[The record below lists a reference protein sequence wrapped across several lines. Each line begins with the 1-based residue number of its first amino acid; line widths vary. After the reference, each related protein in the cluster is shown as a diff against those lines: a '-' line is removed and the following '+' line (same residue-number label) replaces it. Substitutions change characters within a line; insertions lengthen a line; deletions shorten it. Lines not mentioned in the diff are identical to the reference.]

1 MMTRRT
7 VIGKSQVSE
16 IIDVNVNVKIH
27 IPNNENLQT
36 LIE

>member
-1 MMTRRT
+1 MTRRT

-16 IIDVNVNVKIH
+16 IIDVNINVKH
-27 IPNNENLQT
+27 NIPNNENLQT